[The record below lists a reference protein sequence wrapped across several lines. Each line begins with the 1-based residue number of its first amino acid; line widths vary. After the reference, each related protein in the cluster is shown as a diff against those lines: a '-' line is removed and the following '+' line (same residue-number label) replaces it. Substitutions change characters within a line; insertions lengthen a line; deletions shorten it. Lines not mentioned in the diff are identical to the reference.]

1 MYFFVGHATF
11 DVVLI
16 ENIQMF
22 LFTKVLE
29 FSIFTT
35 RGYE

>member
-1 MYFFVGHATF
+1 MYFFVGYATF
-11 DVVLI
+11 EAVLL

-29 FSIFTT
+29 FSIFMT